1 MTAQAIN
8 HPEIKMT
15 WQAAILDL
23 VEMSQLRFWPLLAYV
38 NYKGKLFNE
47 KGRIYDT

>member
-15 WQAAILDL
+15 VQAAILDH
-23 VEMSQLRFWPLLAYV
+23 VGMSQLRYLTTIGLC
-38 NYKGKLFNE
+38 KL
-47 KGRIYDT
+47 